1 MRLVDDMRAAIDAG
15 DFAAMKTEF
24 LGGYSV

>member
-1 MRLVDDMRAAIDAG
+1 MRLVDDMRDAIEAG

-24 LGGYSV
+24 LGGYSA